1 MRNKLIN
8 LLSQWRGF
16 KFVTALVLKVK
27 KSENDY
33 EIKFTTFYSNPKS
46 EVIINGSDLNQFI
59 LQLYQTYKVILEK
72 VLVGLL
78 IQL

>member
-46 EVIINGSDLNQFI
+46 EVIINGSD
-59 LQLYQTYKVILEK
+59 
-72 VLVGLL
+72 
-78 IQL
+78 